1 MSGTRTKTTQ
11 RIAGGD
17 FDGWVDRLAVA
28 SQRKRAWMHLVR
40 CGPPV
45 VPAVRRGL
53 HHPNPHVRATC
64 AQILDRLLDDDAIAD
79 LVGVLDDPDPMVVK
93 RALHSLACDACKQGV
108 CRPGDDLF
116 VPKALELAR
125 HDPRPAVRAGA
136 FDALAQVAR
145 RDPRVAA
152 EALAIVAEEPDPGL
166 RHSAGLRFRHG
177 HGG

>member
-1 MSGTRTKTTQ
+1 MSKTTQ

-17 FDGWVDRLAVA
+17 FDGWVDRLAVP
-28 SQRKRAWMHLVR
+28 SLRRRAWLHLRR

-53 HHPNPHVRATC
+53 HHPDAHVRATC
-64 AQILDRLLDDDAIAD
+64 AQILDQLLDDDAIPD
-79 LVGVLDDPDPMVVK
+79 LVSVLDDPDPTVVK
-93 RALHSLACDACKQGV
+93 RALHSLACDHCKQGA

-125 HDPRPAVRAGA
+125 HDPRPTVRAGA

-145 RDPRVAA
+145 RDPKVAA
-152 EALAIVAEEPDPGL
+152 EALRIVDEERDPGV
-166 RHSAGLRFRHG
+166 RHAARIRFRRP